1 MTPAPPSQEEKAPMI
16 DSVAL
21 TLTFLSLVAGLGWI
35 IAVLEFDR
43 RRDAERQADAWRK
56 RWEDT
61 RG

>member
-1 MTPAPPSQEEKAPMI
+1 MI

-35 IAVLEFDR
+35 ISVLEFDR
-43 RRDAERQADAWRK
+43 RRDAERRADAWRK

>member
-1 MTPAPPSQEEKAPMI
+1 MI